1 MREKE
6 TGREWGRQREP
17 HVFTY
22 STMGLLNNLQTTVTY
37 VAGGVATL
45 MCAGLVLVVAMQE
58 KLLYVPRIPGVPADY
73 IGNPRDFGIEDY
85 EDIWLSTQ
93 DGESLHAWMLFH
105 PKNKANLLRVSN
117 ANTGGTL
124 EPTTPTVLFFQ
135 ENAGN
140 ISHRLEFARLLMNVA
155 SVNVMLLSYRGYGRS
170 SGAPSEEG
178 LVLDAQAAVEH
189 LRQRT
194 DIDSDKIFLFGRSL
208 GGAVAIAIAERM
220 QRKGDAV
227 DGSSGPGAKRDSV
240 QEERAIHARG
250 HGTIKG
256 VILENTFTCIADM
269 VMKVMPLL
277 GPLVGRNRPLH
288 FLLRNKWD
296 SDRRIA
302 QLTMPVLFIV
312 GEQDELVPP
321 AHMHRLHELLPETN
335 GTDTCSNKT
344 LIRIMDGKH
353 MSTWISGKRT
363 YWQAIQNFVSP
374 PAAAQPF

>member
-1 MREKE
+1 MRLVFLGSGAFGLP
-6 TGREWGRQREP
+6 TLRFLDARHDLLAVVSQPDRPAGRKRKNTPTPVSEWAMAGSKMLLCPENVNDTEVVDSIR
-17 HVFTY
+17 
-22 STMGLLNNLQTTVTY
+22 GL
-37 VAGGVATL
+37 APDA
-45 MCAGLVLVVAMQE
+45 LVVIAFGQKIGE
-58 KLLYVPRIPGVPADY
+58 PLLDGVPAF
-73 IGNPRDFGIEDY
+73 N
-85 EDIWLSTQ
+85 
-93 DGESLHAWMLFH
+93 LHAS
-105 PKNKANLLRVSN
+105 LLPAYRGAAPINRAMIDGCTETGVSVIEL
-117 ANTGGTL
+117 A
-124 EPTTPTVLFFQ
+124 Q
-135 ENAGN
+135 RMDAGN
-140 ISHRLEFARLLMNVA
+140 VHATRTLMIDPLETAGELHDRLAELGPEAVA
-155 SVNVMLLSYRGYGRS
+155 
-170 SGAPSEEG
+170 E
-178 LVLDAQAAVEH
+178 VLDAQAAVEH